1 MKKKERRRMKTLI
14 AIPAMEQMF
23 SWTVQ
28 CLEKLRRVGECE
40 TEFVIRAAVDTARNI
55 LAKKALE
62 GGFDRILWID
72 SDMSFEPD
80 MMERLSADLDAG
92 WDVVT
97 GIYFKRTFPVE
108 PVIYK
113 ALDMEK
119 ERDRAETY
127 WDYPQ
132 DAVFPVAGFGFGGVM
147 MRTDILL
154 SLNEAPFDC
163 YPGMSEDLSFCVR
176 MAEQGNRMACDS
188 RVKLGHC
195 GTILFSEKLYKRPE

>member
-1 MKKKERRRMKTLI
+1 MI
-14 AIPAMEQMF
+14 AIPAMEMMF

-28 CLEKLRRVGECE
+28 CLEKLRRVGETE
-40 TEFVIRAAVDTARNI
+40 TEFVIRAQVDTARNI

-62 GGFDRILWID
+62 GWFDRILWID

-80 MMERLSADLDAG
+80 LMERLSADIDDG

-97 GIYFKRTFPVE
+97 GVYFKRTFPVE

-127 WDYPQ
+127 WDYPV
-132 DAVFPVAGFGFGGVM
+132 DSVFQVAACGFGGVM

-154 SLNEAPFDC
+154 PLKEAPFDC
-163 YPGMSEDLSFCVR
+163 YPGMSEDLSFCAR
-176 MAEQGNRMACDS
+176 MAQEGRKIACDS

-195 GTILFSEKLYKRPE
+195 GTILFSEKLYKHP